1 MPSRT
6 TCTALFVALACATA
20 APAHADIGDYKDDA
34 IAVARIGADVSFA
47 TANRVRRSIA
57 FGTHV
62 GTYTGMAISPSAD
75 FATGVTFGMALYT
88 FDIPS
93 ILDIQKLLLSQ
104 VEHLVKEEV
113 KRIVAEGGVPDLEA
127 IARKAWADLK
137 DDIMGALRPRTLEKP
152 KYGMVVEGIAQF
164 QPVNAMGARLTLTY
178 GIGPISLGLGGSF
191 LRGEMNTT
199 AFVGPEVSLRLT
211 PTGVH
216 RTPVFDLYLRADLG
230 FDEGDRPYVVTV
242 GGRALLDLI

>member
-1 MPSRT
+1 MNRT
-6 TCTALFVALACATA
+6 TTAVLVALACATA
-20 APAHADIGDYKDDA
+20 APAHADIRDYKNDA
-34 IAVARIGADVSFA
+34 IAVARVGADVTFA

-62 GTYTGMAISPSAD
+62 GTYTGMAISPLAN

-93 ILDIQKLLLSQ
+93 ILDIQKLLQSQ

-113 KRIVAEGGVPDLEA
+113 RRIVAEGRVPDVEA

-137 DDIMGALRPRTLEKP
+137 EDIIGQVRPRTLEKP
-152 KYGMVVEGIAQF
+152 KYGLILEGIVQF
-164 QPVNAMGARLTLTY
+164 QPYNAMGARLSATY
-178 GIGPISLGLGGSF
+178 GVGPISLGLGGSF

-199 AFVGPEVSLRLT
+199 AFVGPEISLRLT
-211 PTGVH
+211 PTGVY

-230 FDEGDRPYVVTV
+230 FDEGDRPYVITV